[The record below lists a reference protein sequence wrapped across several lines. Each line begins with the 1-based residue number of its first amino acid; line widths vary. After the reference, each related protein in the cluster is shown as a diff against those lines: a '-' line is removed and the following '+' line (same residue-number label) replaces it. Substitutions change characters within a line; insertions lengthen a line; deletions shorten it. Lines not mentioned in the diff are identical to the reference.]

1 MLITTLVPGLG
12 AATTAFGCAVLLY
25 QNVCGF
31 FLPIAAIPPYLT
43 WLTWTSVFTYGY
55 YAIVTSQ
62 QIFGSIEN
70 IEDRLVFAF
79 CFVLYAWC
87 FLLRHPER

>member
-1 MLITTLVPGLG
+1 MLITTLMPGLG

-55 YAIVTSQ
+55 YAVVTSQ
-62 QIFGSIEN
+62 QMFGSIELPG
-70 IEDRLVFAF
+70 DTPART
-79 CFVLYAWC
+79 
-87 FLLRHPER
+87 

>member
-1 MLITTLVPGLG
+1 MLITTLIPGLG

-31 FLPIAAIPPYLT
+31 FLPIRAIPPYLL
-43 WLTWTSVFTYGY
+43 WLAWSSVFTYGY

-62 QIFGSIEN
+62 QMFGSIELPG
-70 IEDRLVFAF
+70 DTPART
-79 CFVLYAWC
+79 
-87 FLLRHPER
+87 